1 MQEPGAIN
9 NSSIIVGVL
18 ILVAGIFSL
27 ELGIS
32 VAVFEILAGVIAAN
46 WLEIEPQAWIDFHAN
61 FGLLGLMFFAGFETD
76 FPMLKKNWKDS
87 LRIGLLSFFIP
98 LLSLFLLCKYV
109 LGMEELVSVLIS
121 IGLSTTSLAL
131 VYSVLKER
139 HMIRSKSSQ
148 GLLSAAMVV
157 DLLSMVALMALFQG
171 ISYATIVVIVMI
183 PLTKVIVPHLG
194 HWLFRR
200 YRGNQIEFQIRFILL
215 SLLSLVLVSQTSEIH
230 VAVLAFVGGF
240 FFSEILEHHAILE
253 EKLKSIVFGLMAPI
267 FFFRAGLTMK
277 FEYISKEAVFYAL
290 LFGVVAFVSKYVGT
304 YFAMR
309 KYSKP
314 SLAKFSGLIFN
325 FRLSFG
331 IVVAT
336 FGLEKG
342 MITPEIYFA
351 MVSVIVLTSV
361 LSSVLLK
368 TVAHEI

>member
-1 MQEPGAIN
+1 MQGHGGIN
-9 NSSIIVGVL
+9 NSSVIVGVL
-18 ILVAGIFSL
+18 ILGAGIFSL

-32 VAVFEILAGVIAAN
+32 VAVFEILAGVLAAN
-46 WLEIEPQAWIDFHAN
+46 WLKIEPQPWIDFHAN

-76 FPMLKKNWKDS
+76 FPMLKSHWKDS

-98 LLSLFLLCKYV
+98 LLSLFVLCKFA
-109 LGMEELVSVLIS
+109 LGMEELVSVLVS

-139 HMIRSKSSQ
+139 HMIRNKSAQ
-148 GLLSAAMVV
+148 GLLSASMVV
-157 DLLSMVALMALFQG
+157 DLLSMIALMALFQG
-171 ISYATIVVIVMI
+171 VSYTTLVVIVMI
-183 PLTKVIVPHLG
+183 PLTKLIVPQLG

-230 VAVLAFVGGF
+230 VAVLAFIGGF

-267 FFFRAGLTMK
+267 FFFRAGLTVK
-277 FEYISKEAVFYAL
+277 FDFITDTAVFYVF
-290 LFGVVAFVSKYVGT
+290 LFGVVAFVSKYLGT
-304 YFAMR
+304 YFAIAR
-309 KYSKP
+309 FSKP
-314 SLAKFSGLIFN
+314 SIARFSGLIFN

-336 FGLEKG
+336 FGLERG
-342 MITPEIYFA
+342 MINQEIYFA

-361 LSSVLLK
+361 LSSILLK

>member
-1 MQEPGAIN
+1 MHGHCDID

-32 VAVFEILAGVIAAN
+32 VAVFEIISGVIAAN
-46 WLEIEPQAWIDFHAN
+46 FLKIEPRAWIDFHAN

-76 FPMLKKNWKDS
+76 FVMLRKNWKES
-87 LRIGLLSFFIP
+87 LRVGALSFFLPMLCI
-98 LLSLFLLCKYV
+98 FVLCKFA
-109 LGMEELVSVLIS
+109 LGMEELASFLIS

-139 HMIRSKSSQ
+139 HLIKGKIAQS
-148 GLLSAAMVV
+148 LLSSSMVV
-157 DLLSMVALMALFQG
+157 DLLSMIALMVLFQG
-171 ISYATIVVIVMI
+171 LSYTTIVVIVMI
-183 PLTKVIVPHLG
+183 PLTRLIVPQIG

-215 SLLSLVLVSQTSEIH
+215 SILSLVLVSQTSEIH
-230 VAVLAFVGGF
+230 VAVLAFIGGF

-267 FFFRAGLTMK
+267 FFFRAGLTVK
-277 FEYISKEAVFYAL
+277 FDYISITTVYYTV
-290 LFGVVAFVSKYVGT
+290 LFGFVAFVSKYLGT
-304 YFAMR
+304 YFAIA
-309 KYSKP
+309 KNSKP
-314 SLAKFSGLIFN
+314 SVARFSGLIFN

-336 FGLEKG
+336 FGLEKN
-342 MITPEIYFA
+342 MINPEIYFA
-351 MVSVIVLTSV
+351 MVAVIVLTSV
-361 LSSVLLK
+361 VSSVLLK
-368 TVAHEI
+368 SVPHEL